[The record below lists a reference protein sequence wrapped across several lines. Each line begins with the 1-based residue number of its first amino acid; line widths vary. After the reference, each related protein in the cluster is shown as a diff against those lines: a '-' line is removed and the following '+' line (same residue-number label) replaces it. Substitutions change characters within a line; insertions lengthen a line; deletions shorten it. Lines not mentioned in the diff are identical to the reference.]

1 MDGLV
6 LSLTM
11 PGEKMARMYSRKKG
25 KASSKKPLKK
35 ETKLWQRYSAK
46 EIERLI
52 IKLAKE
58 GNTASK
64 IGLILRD
71 SYGIPDV
78 KDACGKK
85 ITQVL
90 EEKGIKQELP
100 EDLLNLMKKA
110 NKIRKHLKINHT
122 DMTAKRGLQLT
133 ESKIRRLARYYIK
146 IGKLP
151 KGWKYTP
158 KLAELVSA

>member
-1 MDGLV
+1 
-6 LSLTM
+6 
-11 PGEKMARMYSRKKG
+11 MARMYSRKKG
-25 KASSKKPLKK
+25 KSNSKKPLKK
-35 ETKLWQRYSAK
+35 EAKHWQRYSAK

-52 IKLAKE
+52 VKLAKE

-78 KDACGKK
+78 KNASGKS
-85 ITQVL
+85 ITQIL
-90 EEKGIKQELP
+90 EKKGIKLEIP
-100 EDLLNLMKKA
+100 EDLLNLMRKA
-110 NKIRKHLKINHT
+110 NSIRKHLEANHK

-133 ESKIRRLARYYIK
+133 ESKIRRLVKYYIAVN
-146 IGKLP
+146 KLP

-158 KLAELVSA
+158 ELAELVSA